1 MLNDLLGMFEH
12 IKNLFSERKG
22 FTSTSNI
29 VLRDEMSEEVKNA
42 ILSCYCRFC
51 QSLTYTSYRTI
62 PHDIDEE
69 LWTHFLNKN
78 LRDFSDGHRY
88 FNVFEPYIKDDQIIW
103 YQKLDMLEYVCRW
116 LSKRSNFGS
125 NYLNDFEK
133 SLNFEFERLNYGY
146 RIVNHRVMEIT
157 SDEEIECIETALKE
171 SKDNV
176 RIHIDSAINFYSDKQ
191 NPDYRNS
198 IKESITA
205 VEAVCRELTGEDD
218 LNKALKNLNTK
229 GVPIHDR
236 FKDGIRSFYNF
247 TNQPDTGIRHA
258 LMEDGY
264 NPSKAEAY
272 FMLVSCSAFVN
283 YLRMISSKS

>member
-1 MLNDLLGMFEH
+1 MATYIN
-12 IKNLFSERKG
+12 NLFSQRKG
-22 FTSTSNI
+22 LTTASEIFLKDS
-29 VLRDEMSEEVKNA
+29 MSDFIQNA
-42 ILSCYCRFC
+42 IINCFYSVFQPNILDD
-51 QSLTYTSYRTI
+51 RTKI
-62 PHDIDEE
+62 IERE
-69 LWTHFLNKN
+69 LWIHFLNKN
-78 LRDFSDGHRY
+78 INDFHSY
-88 FNVFEPYIKDDQIIW
+88 SKVFEKIIESKELW
-103 YQKLDMLEYVCRW
+103 YRKLDVVEFVCRW
-116 LSKRSNFGS
+116 LSEQSNLYS
-125 NYLNDFEK
+125 DHLNDFEK
-133 SLNFEFERLNYGY
+133 NINWEFERLNYGY
-146 RIVNHRVMEIT
+146 RIINHMVMEIT
-157 SDEEIECIETALKE
+157 SDEEIECIETALNE

-176 RIHIDSAINFYSDKQ
+176 RMHIDSAINFYSDKQ

-236 FKDGIRSFYNF
+236 FKEGIRSFYNF

-258 LMEDGY
+258 RMKDGY

>member
-1 MLNDLLGMFEH
+1 MFNQ
-12 IKNLFSERKG
+12 IKNLFSQRKG
-22 FTSTSNI
+22 LTTDSEI
-29 VLRDEMSEEVKNA
+29 VLRDDMSKDVDNA
-42 ILSCYCRFC
+42 ILSCYYKFKE
-51 QSLTYTSYRTI
+51 SLRYGYFKSI
-62 PHDIDEE
+62 PESIEKE
-69 LWTHFLNKN
+69 LWCHFLNKN
-78 LRDFSDGHRY
+78 LRDFYVGHRY
-88 FNVFEPYIKDDQIIW
+88 FDVFEPYIEDDQIIW
-103 YQKLDMLEYVCRW
+103 YKKLDMLEYVCRW
-116 LSKRSNFGS
+116 LSVQSNFGS

-133 SLNFEFERLNYGY
+133 NINCEFERLNYGY

-176 RIHIDSAINFYSDKQ
+176 RKHIDSAINFYSDKQ

-205 VEAVCRELTGEDD
+205 VEAVCRESTGEDD

-258 LMEDGY
+258 LMEEGY

>member
-1 MLNDLLGMFEH
+1 MFEH

-51 QSLTYTSYRTI
+51 QSLTYTTRTI
-62 PHDIDEE
+62 PQDIDEE
-69 LWTHFLNKN
+69 LWIHFFNKS
-78 LRDFSDGHRY
+78 LRDFFDGSY
-88 FNVFEPYIKDDQIIW
+88 YTPVFEPYIVDDQIIW

-146 RIVNHRVMEIT
+146 RIVNHMVTDVT
-157 SDEEIECIETALKE
+157 SEEELKSIEMAIEE

-176 RIHIDSAINFYSDKQ
+176 KEHLDKAIENYSKR
-191 NPDYRNS
+191 PDPDCRNS

-205 VEAVCRELTGEDD
+205 VEAVCRQLTGADD
-218 LNKALKNLNTK
+218 LNKALKQLNEK
-229 GVPIHDR
+229 GIPIHER

-247 TNQPDTGIRHA
+247 TNQEDTGIRHA
-258 LMEDGY
+258 LMKEGY
-264 NPSKAEAY
+264 TPSKAEAY
-272 FMLVSCSAFVN
+272 FMLVSCSAFIN

>member
-1 MLNDLLGMFEH
+1 MFNQ
-12 IKNLFSERKG
+12 IKNLFSQRKG
-22 FTSTSNI
+22 LTTDSEI
-29 VLRDEMSEEVKNA
+29 VLRDDMSKDVDNA
-42 ILSCYCRFC
+42 ILSCYYKFKE
-51 QSLTYTSYRTI
+51 SLSSGYFKSI
-62 PHDIDEE
+62 PESIEKE
-69 LWTHFLNKN
+69 LWCHFLNKN
-78 LRDFSDGHRY
+78 LRDFYDGRY
-88 FNVFEPYIKDDQIIW
+88 YYNVFEPFFEKDNHW
-103 YQKLDMLEYVCRW
+103 FKKLDMLEYVCRW
-116 LSKRSNFGS
+116 LSEQSDFSSDLLK
-125 NYLNDFEK
+125 DFEDEIN
-133 SLNFEFERLNYGY
+133 SEFDRLNYGY
-146 RIVNHRVMEIT
+146 RIINHKVVDIT
-157 SDEEIECIETALKE
+157 SDEEIKCIETVQNE

-229 GVPIHDR
+229 GVPIHER

>member
-1 MLNDLLGMFEH
+1 MFEH
-12 IKNLFSERKG
+12 IKNLFSQRKG
-22 FTSTSNI
+22 LTSKPDI
-29 VLRDEMSEEVKNA
+29 ALRDEMSLDVKNA
-42 ILSCYCRFC
+42 ILSCYYIFC
-51 QSLTYTSYRTI
+51 QSLTISIFRPI
-62 PHDIDEE
+62 LQKIDEE
-69 LWTHFLNKN
+69 LWIHFLNKN
-78 LRDFSDGHRY
+78 LRDFSDGYRY
-88 FNVFEPYIKDDQIIW
+88 FNVFEPYIEDDQIIW
-103 YQKLDMLEYVCRW
+103 YKKLDMLEYVCRW
-116 LSKRSNFGS
+116 LSVQSDFGS

-133 SLNFEFERLNYGY
+133 NINCEFERLNYGY

-176 RIHIDSAINFYSDKQ
+176 RMHIDSAINFYSDKQ

-247 TNQPDTGIRHA
+247 TNQPDTGMRHA
-258 LMEDGY
+258 LMKDGY